1 MAPSRDTTNDYFD
14 AEHQNT
20 YELFQDCSGGVM
32 GKTLLDSS
40 SIRRG
45 YETGIESRSLPLLQK
60 KQLADTGLSIFNVEG
75 YVNYRGGGPGQYY
88 IPEDEHPIGYTDI
101 GDLVTQ
107 VGGDYRKIY
116 DGKTQN
122 LSSSLP
128 TFNFDNCHPNGVYDG
143 YDEDN
148 KISCTCGTH
157 GQYCS
162 DEFIDSQ
169 EGLGAHQSY
178 ASGSSFAAGTY
189 GQMSAEE
196 RYAARYGEDFVED
209 IDPKCTDDLKDEI
222 NDDENYSA
230 YDTDDC
236 DMLAT
241 ETCGQKIPTKLQSD
255 YLSYLEWVVGV
266 EGPNVNNSIL
276 NDAISTQ
283 DPCNTTRLRPEDCG
297 IAGEDGGDDLIN
309 DDTIVFFG
317 ENYTYDDWSASE
329 NLPDD
334 LTIRRDTTWSQMCP
348 NQCTLEGERLT
359 EYKYEDICPTQCFD
373 DCVSP

>member
-230 YDTDDC
+230 YDTDYC
-236 DMLAT
+236 DTLGLST
-241 ETCGQKIPTKLQSD
+241 CETHIPTKLQSD
-255 YLSYLEWVVGV
+255 YLSYLEWVVTTLDDGD
-266 EGPNVNNSIL
+266 PDIPTL
-276 NDAISTQ
+276 NDVILTK
-283 DPCNTTRLRPEDCG
+283 DPCESSDLRDNCE
-297 IAGEDGGDDLIN
+297 EN
-309 DDTIVFFG
+309 VFFL
-317 ENYTYDDWSASE
+317 EDTNNYNSWLASGIS
-329 NLPDD
+329 PDD
-334 LTIRRDTTWSQMCP
+334 LTIGVDTTWSQMCP